1 MPLWIN
7 RAGDYAMVRAQLLRR
22 LKGMDTWTLVTA
34 AGVSAEKALMLEG
47 TSQPTER
54 PKMEPAA
61 DAWAAFVAGL
71 KAGHPAQ
78 GQ

>member
-1 MPLWIN
+1 
-7 RAGDYAMVRAQLLRR
+7 
-22 LKGMDTWTLVTA
+22 MDTWTLVTA